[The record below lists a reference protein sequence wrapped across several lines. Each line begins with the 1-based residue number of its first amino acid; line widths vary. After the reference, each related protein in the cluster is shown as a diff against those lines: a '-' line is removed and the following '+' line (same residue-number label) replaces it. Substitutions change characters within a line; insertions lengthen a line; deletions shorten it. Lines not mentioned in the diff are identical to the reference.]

1 MLARCLSIEGTS
13 RTPGKL
19 MTEIQIGIGLAFI
32 AAVGTQLGALCKHRG
47 ALHLPLVDIRRPI
60 ETLRHLLAS
69 RWFVLGATVA
79 VGAGLM
85 HFAAIALAPLSLVQA
100 ILAGGVVLLA
110 VMAERFFGYSVGTR
124 QWWAVALSAAG
135 LILLAL
141 TFPSLKGSHSSFAA
155 PAMAAF
161 QGGLLL
167 VTAGLLLGLRREGLA
182 GYRGILFGAMAG
194 TLFGVSDVTIKALSG
209 IASGG
214 AVAVLASPWLIV
226 AVVTGIFAQY
236 SAVRALQ
243 EGDAVPV
250 IAITGLA
257 ANVSNIAGGI
267 LVFGD
272 PLAGSAIGIVLQ
284 GLAFCCICAAAF
296 LAPTARPR
304 TSPA

>member
-1 MLARCLSIEGTS
+1 
-13 RTPGKL
+13 
-19 MTEIQIGIGLAFI
+19 MTEIQIGLGLAMV

-47 ALHLPLVDIRRPI
+47 ACHVPLVDIRRPI
-60 ETLRHLLAS
+60 ETLRHLLSS
-69 RWFVLGATVA
+69 RWFVIGASVA
-79 VGAGLM
+79 VGAGIL

-124 QWWAVALSAAG
+124 QWWAVFLSAAG

-141 TFPSLKGSHSSFAA
+141 TFPSLDGSHSRFAA
-155 PAMAAF
+155 PAMVAF

-167 VTAGLLLGLRREGLA
+167 FTVGLLLGVRHDGLA
-182 GYRGILFGAMAG
+182 GYRGVLFGAMAG
-194 TLFGVSDVTIKALSG
+194 TLFGVSDVTIKALTG
-209 IASGG
+209 IASDG
-214 AVAVLASPWLIV
+214 ALAVLASPWLIV

-250 IAITGLA
+250 IAITGLS
-257 ANVSNIAGGI
+257 ANVANISGGI

-272 PLAGSAIGIVLQ
+272 PLAGSALGIVLQ
-284 GLAFCCICAAAF
+284 GIAFCCICAAAF
-296 LAPTARPR
+296 LVPTAGTRER
-304 TSPA
+304 TASA